1 MRVLLVE
8 DERLLAES
16 IRQGLTL
23 QDFVVDVIHD
33 GTSGLWAAT
42 EYHYDVIIL
51 DIMLPGKN
59 GYKLLEEL
67 RARKNWTPVLML
79 TAKDGEYDQTDAFDL
94 GADDYL
100 TKPFSLMVLVAHLR
114 ALIRRGAPERP
125 TNITVGSLVLDPS
138 KKCVHRGD
146 TELKLTAREYG
157 LLFYLMRHAGDV
169 LTKAQILD
177 NVWESAFEGGDNV
190 IEVYIGYLRKKVDAP
205 FGLQTLITLRGLGY
219 RLDSDQPTSD
229 QTDADVSSP
238 QRT

>member
-1 MRVLLVE
+1 
-8 DERLLAES
+8 
-16 IRQGLTL
+16 
-23 QDFVVDVIHD
+23 
-33 GTSGLWAAT
+33 
-42 EYHYDVIIL
+42 
-51 DIMLPGKN
+51 
-59 GYKLLEEL
+59 
-67 RARKNWTPVLML
+67 
-79 TAKDGEYDQTDAFDL
+79 
-94 GADDYL
+94 
-100 TKPFSLMVLVAHLR
+100 MVLVAHLR

-125 TNITVGSLVLDPS
+125 TNITDGSLVLDPS
-138 KKCVHRGD
+138 KKCVNRGD

-177 NVWESAFEGGDNV
+177 NVWDSAFEGGDNV
-190 IEVYIGYLRKKVDAP
+190 IEVYIGYLRKKIDAP